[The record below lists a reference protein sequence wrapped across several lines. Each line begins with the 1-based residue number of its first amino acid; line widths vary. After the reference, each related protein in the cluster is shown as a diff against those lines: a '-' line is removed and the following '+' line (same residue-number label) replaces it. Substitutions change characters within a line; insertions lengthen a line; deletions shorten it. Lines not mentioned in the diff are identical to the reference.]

1 MTMKGGA
8 IFEEKLTCD
17 LENDRRNLV
26 NFHQS
31 TQKSQNW
38 NVDEIPSSK
47 KRMYELKMYTVVI
60 CHDNEEGCK
69 I

>member
-8 IFEEKLTCD
+8 KFEEKLTCG